1 MDLTFHWMS
10 GSPFAWRVM
19 LALEYKGL
27 KYESRRMDPSKGEH
41 KTDDYLAIN
50 PRGKV
55 PALQDGDFTVRESL
69 AILTYLENIQPEPA
83 LLGSTAQETA
93 GIWQTIYEIDNYA
106 APAIL
111 GIIRPILFGAE
122 EPDLAKITECIA
134 DLRSEFKP
142 LDELLSGSKFLAGD
156 EFSAADIA
164 FVPIV
169 QYLIRA
175 VEKQTLSDDN
185 FGILPLADHFPN
197 IAAWS
202 ARVEA
207 MPSYQRA
214 YPPHWRD

>member
-19 LALEYKGL
+19 LALEYKEL
-27 KYESRRMDPSKGEH
+27 KYQSRRMDPTKGEH
-41 KTDDYLAIN
+41 KTDEYLAIN

-55 PALQDGDFTVRESL
+55 PALQDGDFTVCESL
-69 AILTYLENIQPEPA
+69 AILNYLENIQPEPA

-93 GIWQTIYEIDNYA
+93 EIWQLIHEFENYA
-106 APAIL
+106 APAVM
-111 GIIRPILFGAE
+111 GIVRPILFGAE
-122 EPDLAKITECIA
+122 EPDLAKITESVA
-134 DLRSEFKP
+134 EVQSEFAP
-142 LDELLSGSKFLAGD
+142 LETRLSGSQFLAGD

-169 QYLIRA
+169 QYLVRA
-175 VEKQTLSDDN
+175 VEKQTISDDN